1 MTGGST
7 RYAVNDVVALARD
20 ASMSA
25 SYTPA
30 LSKALVRIVRLSAD
44 IEPAPLPRDYLEMRR
59 PIPRTSAS
67 GGLGRS
73 MARAHPPRQTRSQHR
88 SPGGYRRSKQR
99 PALARDRR
107 PAKERRRAI

>member
-44 IEPAPLPRDYLEMRR
+44 I
-59 PIPRTSAS
+59 
-67 GGLGRS
+67 
-73 MARAHPPRQTRSQHR
+73 
-88 SPGGYRRSKQR
+88 
-99 PALARDRR
+99 
-107 PAKERRRAI
+107 